1 MGSAYLAL
9 NVKYLQ
15 QAAIRQRRHVKI
27 NGGNDAAALKRNGS
41 GGIVAAA
48 AANKPWRKSKRGG
61 AAPAPWAA
69 AYACAARIA
78 GMLAHGGGICRGSR
92 VAPVTAAMAIAR
104 QAANN
109 NGGIIKSMA
118 LWLWRSAAAWQ
129 RSNSESIGVGDP
141 LSAASLIKISA
152 AAINNG
158 MKKHTLTAMAHR
170 RRQRRHVAEMHA

>member
-1 MGSAYLAL
+1 
-9 NVKYLQ
+9 
-15 QAAIRQRRHVKI
+15 
-27 NGGNDAAALKRNGS
+27 
-41 GGIVAAA
+41 
-48 AANKPWRKSKRGG
+48 
-61 AAPAPWAA
+61 
-69 AYACAARIA
+69 
-78 GMLAHGGGICRGSR
+78 MLAHGGGVCSVSR
-92 VAPVTAAMAIAR
+92 VAAETAAMAIAR

-158 MKKHTLTAMAHR
+158 MKKHTKTAMAHR
-170 RRQRRHVAEMHA
+170 RRQRRQVAEMYAEMAKPKIIGEMAVGENENEGGGKSSSKRYR